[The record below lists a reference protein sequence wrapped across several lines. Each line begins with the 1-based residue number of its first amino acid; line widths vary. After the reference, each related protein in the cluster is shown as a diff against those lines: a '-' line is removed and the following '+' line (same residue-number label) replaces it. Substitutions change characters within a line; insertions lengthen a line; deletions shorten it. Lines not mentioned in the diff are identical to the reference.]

1 MSLDYRQFVDDR
13 VIEIVR
19 IGIGERDIKTSR
31 HSDFND
37 INPKQW
43 DLVAPAVSRYIGPVV
58 KAAGLP
64 VTISLLIGIQKE
76 AARFIRA
83 ERGAK

>member
-1 MSLDYRQFVDDR
+1 MPLDYRQFVDDR

-19 IGIGERDIKTSR
+19 IGVGERDIKASR

-37 INPKQW
+37 INPRQW
-43 DLVAPAVSRYIGPVV
+43 DLVAPAVSRYIAPVV

-64 VTISLLIGIQKE
+64 LTISLLIAIQKE

>member
-1 MSLDYRQFVDDR
+1 MAIDHRQFVDDR

-19 IGIGERDIKTSR
+19 IGVGERDIRASR

-37 INPKQW
+37 INPRQW
-43 DLVAPAVSRYIGPVV
+43 DLIAPAVSRYIAPVV
-58 KAAGLP
+58 KAAGFPL
-64 VTISLLIGIQKE
+64 TISLLIGIQKE

-83 ERGAK
+83 EGGAK